1 MAAIGETTMQLIAL
15 VHEENGFYGV
25 SFPDFPGCT
34 TVGETL
40 DEAMRKAPAAL
51 AFHIA
56 GLSEDGV
63 ALPVLR
69 TITQITRDPEFGDVI
84 ADAMVAVVPYDSKG

>member
-1 MAAIGETTMQLIAL
+1 MQLIAL

-34 TVGETL
+34 TVGESL

-51 AFHIA
+51 AFHIE
-56 GLSEDGV
+56 GLTEDGV
-63 ALPVLR
+63 ALPVPR
-69 TITQITRDPEFGDVI
+69 GITQITRDPEFGDVI
-84 ADAMVAVVPYDSKG
+84 ADAMVAVVPYEAR